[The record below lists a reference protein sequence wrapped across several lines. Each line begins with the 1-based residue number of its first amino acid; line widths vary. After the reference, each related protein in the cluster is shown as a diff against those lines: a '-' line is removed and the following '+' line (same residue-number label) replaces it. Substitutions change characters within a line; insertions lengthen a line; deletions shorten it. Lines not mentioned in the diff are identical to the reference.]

1 MVEGR
6 KGRTSGGVTA
16 EKKAVFL
23 ATLAETCSVKA
34 AAGAAGI
41 ATGYCYRLKLSDAD
55 FSAKWQEAIAIGY
68 AQVEE
73 RLILDAMGRAAND
86 AAADDSAGGR
96 MDKYERE
103 QALNLL
109 KWHREEAVLGT
120 TSKRGG
126 AGRISGEDETDRAI
140 LARLAIVRKRLRR

>member
-1 MVEGR
+1 RNGRVAGRKFPIWFFCLDKSREMWNIERTRGEATWVMVEGR

-55 FSAKWQEAIAIGY
+55 FSAKWQEAI
-68 AQVEE
+68 
-73 RLILDAMGRAAND
+73 
-86 AAADDSAGGR
+86 
-96 MDKYERE
+96 
-103 QALNLL
+103 
-109 KWHREEAVLGT
+109 
-120 TSKRGG
+120 
-126 AGRISGEDETDRAI
+126 
-140 LARLAIVRKRLRR
+140 